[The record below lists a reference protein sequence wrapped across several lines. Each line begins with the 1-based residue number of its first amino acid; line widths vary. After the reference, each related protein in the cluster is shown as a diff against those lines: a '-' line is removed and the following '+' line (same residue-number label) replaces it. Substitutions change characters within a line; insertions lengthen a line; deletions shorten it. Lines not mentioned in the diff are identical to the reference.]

1 MKKKITIIAIFITIF
16 LISTLTFFV
25 IRDLKEEEKFKK
37 EIEEISLLMDFET
50 INKEVENRLS
60 IIVTKYDYAKLEKY
74 TKRYLKRV
82 YKSMINIAEILND
95 EQITT
100 CLTASNY
107 RKDGPNFVQTKNFL
121 KEAINTLKEEKDIYI
136 ELLSEEK
143 AMSYVENKGF
153 NHYYLELYKKE
164 LIISDED
171 RRKIEKS
178 LDDMIFLL
186 ETSLEIINLLQQ
198 NSYQWQVSNDN
209 IIFYNVTLQNQ
220 YNDLFNQ
227 IIK

>member
-1 MKKKITIIAIFITIF
+1 MKKKITIIAVFITIF
-16 LISTLTFFV
+16 LISTLTFFA

-37 EIEEISLLMDFET
+37 EIKEIGLQMNFET
-50 INKEVENRLS
+50 INEEVEDRLS
-60 IIVTKYDYAKLEKY
+60 TIVTKYDYGNLEKY
-74 TKRYLKRV
+74 AKRYLKKV
-82 YKSMINIAEILND
+82 YQSMINIIEILND
-95 EQITT
+95 EKITT

-164 LIISDED
+164 MIISDED
-171 RRKIEKS
+171 RKKIEES
-178 LDDMIFLL
+178 LNDCIILL

-198 NSYQWQVSNDN
+198 NPYQWQVSNDN

-220 YNDLFNQ
+220 YNALFNQ
-227 IIK
+227 IIE